1 MTGFLDFKAC
11 VSEALDQRKSLQEV
25 NRKAREQIIGALQ
38 AAHGEGTPW
47 TALVPESEPA
57 DNVTKRLNVTCEDAF
72 RVHLVIHDGGKVT
85 FPKAEG
91 GEGLCFQNGAEAL
104 QELAQRY
111 ALFRL
116 PLEALVVQR
125 KFASR

>member
-1 MTGFLDFKAC
+1 MTERLDFKAF
-11 VSEALDQRKSLQEV
+11 VSGALDLRKSLQQE
-25 NRKAREQIIGALQ
+25 NAKAREIIIGALL
-38 AAHGEGTPW
+38 AAHDERTPW
-47 TALVPESEPA
+47 TANVPEGEAA

-91 GEGLCFQNGAEAL
+91 GDGLCFQNGTEAL

-111 ALFRL
+111 ALHRL